1 MQRELGRNYNN
12 GVPLSLKISGA
23 GAFIL
28 GITGILL
35 FYSSLPQLSY
45 YGQRN
50 EQPAIHS
57 LRGNSYYHDDELS
70 LSGNNSVPR
79 HDDRNV
85 TTVDDEDVVTVEN
98 AVAIDEKLLTD
109 DDDNDNDEPRIPS
122 DSHRPSETKS
132 QSTVGA
138 VIPNVISRD
147 VAKNKS
153 NVQRPIA
160 IRDNRIYPI
169 SFGLPTNR
177 YRRTNLTSVKIRDFA
192 SILPDYNKVYTYD
205 TEESYYNSY
214 SESFFGITFKKSG
227 WDCLRH
233 YEIIASGSIP
243 FFMDIDK
250 LPENTMFDFPVD
262 LVKKAMALPGLPSVE
277 AVKRYVR
284 QPKQELLI
292 DHDVFNITEY
302 YKLRDAIYEYSI
314 EYLTWS
320 AKARYMMQVAQ
331 THYPCIK
338 SQPQRALL
346 VSVNGCEYMSC
357 IVWGSFY
364 EEFGTERMSSLL
376 GAKTPLF
383 SSLAPAGENLYGR
396 GFSYKDTYDEEWD
409 EQKMSA
415 LTKERIKEGFF
426 NVIIY
431 MNGENR
437 HCDPREYD
445 KDATSLGIET
455 HGGSGMLLEYQ
466 RTYNP
471 LVITIDGNDIHGC
484 HTFFPND
491 DVKLQHHLHFI
502 REFNT
507 TKESLQ
513 PLHNWNGCK
522 S

>member
-1 MQRELGRNYNN
+1 MRPPATAVTMHGAQRRQRIMSRVPSLRLLLIACVISFFIGRNT
-12 GVPLSLKISGA
+12 VPISISTQFCQKI
-23 GAFIL
+23 
-28 GITGILL
+28 
-35 FYSSLPQLSY
+35 
-45 YGQRN
+45 
-50 EQPAIHS
+50 
-57 LRGNSYYHDDELS
+57 HDDNTPPPLPPTFISNRRKGIEKEEFAA
-70 LSGNNSVPR
+70 NNSSSWPSL
-79 HDDRNV
+79 NV
-85 TTVDDEDVVTVEN
+85 TFRDD
-98 AVAIDEKLLTD
+98 
-109 DDDNDNDEPRIPS
+109 
-122 DSHRPSETKS
+122 
-132 QSTVGA
+132 
-138 VIPNVISRD
+138 
-147 VAKNKS
+147 
-153 NVQRPIA
+153 
-160 IRDNRIYPI
+160 RIYPI

-233 YEIIASGSIP
+233 YEIIAAGSIP
-243 FFMDIDK
+243 FFLDIDE
-250 LPENTMFDFPVD
+250 LPENTMYDFPVD
-262 LVKKAMALPGLPSVE
+262 LVKKAMALPGLPSIE
-277 AVKRYVR
+277 AVKHYVE
-284 QPKQELLI
+284 QPTTGTQDELWI

-302 YKLRDAIYEYSI
+302 YKLRDAIYKHST